1 MPYLFS
7 SLEQISG
14 ANIASVRLRAGSL
27 PGHLQHTAWD
37 LSVGEAIDPAAGV
50 CVVGKIGAH
59 DIAARNP
66 RWVAELRRAKKN
78 GCKIILDY
86 TDNHLY
92 VATQMSG
99 FYAEALAYADM
110 CVCSSMHLKRSL
122 STRFPDVDRIEVIP
136 DAIEVGI
143 TAPKTEVSRPV
154 TMLWF
159 GHASNL
165 GYLMD
170 LLSDFSIHD
179 NLRLLILTNI
189 EGIDLL
195 KKNGFRPPTNII
207 GSASVWSVEAM
218 LDAAKISDLCIIPSD
233 PADLRKSG
241 ASANR
246 LITALAMG
254 LPTAA
259 SLLDSYAE
267 HREYF
272 VDIESDQFLEM
283 LKAPLNFSAQVRAAQ
298 ALVVPGFAPD
308 VLAASWISL
317 FERAQLA

>member
-1 MPYLFS
+1 
-7 SLEQISG
+7 
-14 ANIASVRLRAGSL
+14 
-27 PGHLQHTAWD
+27 
-37 LSVGEAIDPAAGV
+37 
-50 CVVGKIGAH
+50 
-59 DIAARNP
+59 
-66 RWVAELRRAKKN
+66 
-78 GCKIILDY
+78 
-86 TDNHLY
+86 
-92 VATQMSG
+92 
-99 FYAEALAYADM
+99 
-110 CVCSSMHLKRSL
+110 
-122 STRFPDVDRIEVIP
+122 
-136 DAIEVGI
+136 
-143 TAPKTEVSRPV
+143 
-154 TMLWF
+154 
-159 GHASNL
+159 
-165 GYLMD
+165 MD